1 MPQALGIVL
10 WVLLGLICL
19 PIAYILF
26 GCVCSLFINRKKQYT
41 KNSKFYRFLLNSIT
55 ILVLFVLRVKI
66 HVVGKEHL
74 PKGRF
79 LLASNHRSNY
89 DPLVTWAVLRK
100 QQMAFISKPS
110 NFKIPFFGWMAKRC
124 CFMSIDRENARKA
137 VETINTASQLMIDNQ
152 ASVGVYPEG
161 TRSKTSELLP
171 FHNMVFRIAQKASV
185 PIVVMTIKGAE
196 NIRQRTPWRR
206 THVYINILGVIQT
219 EEVLGKRTSE
229 LGEQIFQQMAD
240 SLK

>member
-1 MPQALGIVL
+1 
-10 WVLLGLICL
+10 
-19 PIAYILF
+19 
-26 GCVCSLFINRKKQYT
+26 
-41 KNSKFYRFLLNSIT
+41 
-55 ILVLFVLRVKI
+55 
-66 HVVGKEHL
+66 
-74 PKGRF
+74 
-79 LLASNHRSNY
+79 
-89 DPLVTWAVLRK
+89 
-100 QQMAFISKPS
+100 
-110 NFKIPFFGWMAKRC
+110 
-124 CFMSIDRENARKA
+124 
-137 VETINTASQLMIDNQ
+137 MIDNQ

-171 FHNMVFRIAQKASV
+171 FHNMVFRIAQKANV